1 MTQIITIAIVGLFI
15 VITIGRLWLEYK
27 RYDRRRAD
35 LNKNKDKVS
44 ETFKKYQAARERRP
58 DINQMKEALYRL
70 KAEELDRRLRDTEL

>member
-44 ETFKKYQAARERRP
+44 EAFKKHQAARERRP

-70 KAEELDRRLRDTEL
+70 KAEELDRRLRDTES